1 MGSALVVCLGFAA
14 SLGGCTA
21 LLDFSE
27 PIEPA
32 NNADAAVE
40 TVDATPAVD
49 ALTAFDAAAAANCE
63 AFEPNDSLATPSP
76 ITPGT
81 IAAAICPDA
90 DSDFYSF
97 SLLGNTNLTVTLVFD
112 NASSDLNLRLYNTA
126 DAVVAAAVGTD
137 ATEQILR
144 GPATANELPAG
155 TYRVEVFSATGD
167 STLDYDLTLDL
178 AVGAASR

>member
-97 SLLGNTNLTVTLVFD
+97 SLLGNTNVTVTLVFD